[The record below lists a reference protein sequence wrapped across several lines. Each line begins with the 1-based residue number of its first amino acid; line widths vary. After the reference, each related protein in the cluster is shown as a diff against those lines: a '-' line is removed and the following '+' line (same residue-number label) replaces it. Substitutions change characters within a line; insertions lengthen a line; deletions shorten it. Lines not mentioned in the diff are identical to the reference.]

1 MKRLLWIVL
10 ILGLGGC
17 ATSPSLAPRNPD
29 SSEES
34 IGTADLREL
43 PEVLAVVGGTTI
55 TLEDLEREMDERGGK
70 ARYPN
75 RERREALLKDLIQFR
90 VMLFRALDEGYDQRE
105 DVVASFEKILVGL
118 YRREHLEEEIEAE
131 TAVSSEAIENYYRDH
146 TDRFKRPERSR
157 LALIHV
163 GISPLLGEEG
173 REQAKRKAEQVLAEA
188 QKLGDDIQGF
198 GPLAKR
204 FSDDAATKYVGGI
217 VGWLYPLRA
226 SSYKWPL
233 EVLEPALRLEQEG
246 DLSKVLESP
255 DGFYLWRLV
264 EREEATPVPL
274 ERVRDGIAG
283 ILRKERRSKRKEEF
297 FQELFDDSEVWVDFD
312 RLESL
317 PELEVPTE
325 NQKQAPPPLPGR
337 P

>member
-1 MKRLLWIVL
+1 MSRLFWIVL
-10 ILGLGGC
+10 FLSLGGC
-17 ATSPSLAPRNPD
+17 ASVPPPSPQSPD
-29 SSEES
+29 SPEGPIS
-34 IGTADLREL
+34 TTEL
-43 PEVLAVVGGTTI
+43 SASPEVLAVIGGTTI
-55 TLEDLEREMDERGGK
+55 TLEDLEKVMEERGGK

-75 RERREALLKDLIQFR
+75 RERREALLKELIQFR

-118 YRREHLEEEIEAE
+118 YRREHLEEEIGAE
-131 TAVSSEAIENYYRDH
+131 TAVSPGAIESYYRDH

-163 GISPLLGEEG
+163 GISALLGEEG
-173 REQAKRKAEQVLAEA
+173 REKAKRKAEQVHAEA
-188 QKLGDDIQGF
+188 QKLGEEIQGF

-217 VGWLYPLRA
+217 VGWLYPRRA

-233 EVLEPALRLEQEG
+233 EVLEPALSLEQVGGFSELLEG
-246 DLSKVLESP
+246 P

-264 EREEATPVPL
+264 EREEATPVAL
-274 ERVRDGIAG
+274 ERVSDGIAG
-283 ILRKERRSKRKEEF
+283 ILRKERRSQRKEEF
-297 FQELFDDSEVWVDFD
+297 FQELFENSDVWVDFD
-312 RLESL
+312 RLDSL
-317 PELEVPTE
+317 PELEVPSETQ
-325 NQKQAPPPLPGR
+325 NQVPPPLPTR